1 MVKVGLIREGKVPVD
16 KRVALT
22 PAQAI
27 ELQNNFD
34 VKVVVQPSDIRCFK
48 EEEYK
53 AIGIEIVEDVTDCDI
68 LLGVK
73 EVPMPEL
80 IPNKTY
86 FFFSH
91 TSKEQPYNQKLLQ
104 TIIEKRIRLIDYEG
118 LTDGRGARVVA
129 FGRYAGI
136 VGAYNGIKTYGERFN
151 LFKLR
156 PANACYDLDDLK
168 TDYSKVKLPPIKIIL
183 TGRGRVSKGAEEV
196 LLGMKITRV
205 TPQQFLLEQF
215 DCPVYAQVHS
225 NEYNKTIDGNPFDI
239 KVFHSNPNG
248 FEGDFLRYAKE
259 ADLLIAGAF
268 WNPHAPVLFT
278 REDASKPDFN
288 IKVIADITCD
298 IEGSIPSTLRPSTIA
313 DPVYDYSANAGT
325 EKPAFSNNSNIT
337 VMAVD
342 NLPCELPINASND
355 FGEQLINNVLPHLF
369 SGDKEEVIK
378 RATITENGKLT
389 EKYRYLQNFLDGKS
403 PVKAM

>member
-1 MVKVGLIREGKVPVD
+1 MIKIGLIREGKVPVD

-22 PAQAI
+22 PTQVVS
-27 ELQNNFD
+27 LQHKFG
-34 VKVVVQPSDIRCFK
+34 VKVVVQPSKIRCYTDDA
-48 EEEYK
+48 YK
-53 AIGIEIVEDVTDCDI
+53 LKGIELAEDISDCAI

-118 LTDGRGARVVA
+118 LTDTSGARVVA

-136 VGAYNGIKTYGERFN
+136 VGAYNGIMTYGKRLN
-151 LFKLR
+151 LFNLR
-156 PANACYDLDDLK
+156 PANACYDLADLE
-168 TDYSKVKLPPIKIIL
+168 TEYANVNLPPIKIIL
-183 TGRGRVSKGAEEV
+183 TGRGRVSKGSEEV
-196 LLGMKITRV
+196 LLGMGIKKV
-205 TPQQFLLEQF
+205 TPTQFLSNKF
-215 DCPVYAQVHS
+215 DFPVYAQVHS
-225 NEYNKTIDGNPFDI
+225 NQYNKTKDGSPFDI
-239 KVFHSNPNG
+239 KSFHANPTG
-248 FEGDFLRYAKE
+248 FEGDFLKYAKV

-268 WNPHAPVLFT
+268 WNPKAPVLFT
-278 REDASKPDFN
+278 KEEALEPEFN

-313 DPVYDYSANAGT
+313 SPVYDYSAIDGT
-325 EKPAFSNNSNIT
+325 EQKAFSNKANIT

-369 SGDKEEVIK
+369 NGDTDEVIQ
-378 RATITENGKLT
+378 RATITDNGQLT
-389 EKYRYLQNFLDGKS
+389 DKYSYLQNFLEGK
-403 PVKAM
+403 

>member
-1 MVKVGLIREGKVPVD
+1 MIKLGLIREGKVPID
-16 KRVALT
+16 KRVPLT
-22 PAQAI
+22 PIQAVQ
-27 ELQNNFD
+27 LQDKFD
-34 VKVVVQPSDIRCFK
+34 IKVVAQSSDIRCFK
-48 EEEYK
+48 DKEYQVK
-53 AIGIEIVEDVTDCDI
+53 GIEIVEDVTDCDI

-91 TSKEQPYNQKLLQ
+91 TSKEQPYNHKLLQ
-104 TIIEKRIRLIDYEG
+104 TIVKKRIRLIDYEG

-136 VGAYNGIKTYGERFN
+136 VGAYNGIKTYGERFQ
-151 LFKLR
+151 LFNLR
-156 PANACYDLDDLK
+156 PANACYDLEDLK
-168 TDYSKVKLPPIKIIL
+168 SEYSKVRLPPIKIIL

-196 LLGMKITRV
+196 LKGMGIEKV
-205 TPQQFLLEQF
+205 TPVQFLENNF
-215 DCPVYAQVHS
+215 EHPVYAQIHS
-225 NEYNKTIDGNPFDI
+225 NEYNKTKDGSPFDI
-239 KVFHSNPNG
+239 KAFHANPKG
-248 FEGDFLRYAKE
+248 FEGDFLKYAKE

-268 WNPHAPVLFT
+268 WAPEAPVLFT
-278 REDASKPDFN
+278 REDATKPDFN

-313 DPVYDYSANAGT
+313 DPVYDYCAKEGA
-325 EKPAFSNNSNIT
+325 EKVAFSSESNIT

-369 SGDKEEVIK
+369 SGDKEQVIK
-378 RATITENGKLT
+378 RATITDNGKLT
-389 EKYRYLQNFLDGKS
+389 EKYGYLQNFLDGK
-403 PVKAM
+403 